1 LSSIIGQSTTA
12 DPSVSLEPLDDSGL
26 DAEDIPAVHAES
38 LLVSPTGHGSRLDK
52 WLSTQLPGW
61 SRSHLA
67 QVIAQADVRA
77 LHAPHQSLK
86 AAHKVKAG
94 ERYEVTLRPAQSSA
108 AFEPQAMALE
118 VVHEDEQLLVINK
131 PAGLVVHPAPGHW
144 QGTLLNGLLAHHAGA
159 VDLPRAGIV
168 HRLDKD
174 TSGLMVVAKTRSAMD
189 ALVHAIAMREVG
201 REYLALAARPW
212 SGPRQVSV
220 QTAMG
225 RDPRQRLRMA
235 VLPDGQGKFA
245 HTDVTCLASEAQ
257 GCWVYCRLKTG
268 RTHQIRV
275 HLAHLRH
282 PLLGDGLYGGPS
294 HPLIER
300 QALHAWRLSLRHP
313 QTGLAMQWTQ
323 MPPPD
328 WLAALEAWGLGYNE
342 ALCPAP

>member
-1 LSSIIGQSTTA
+1 MSSIIGQSNAA
-12 DPSVSLEPLDDSGL
+12 DPASSLEPLEDSVL
-26 DAEDIPAVHAES
+26 DAEDQGGVHTEC
-38 LLVSPTGHGSRLDK
+38 LTVSPSGHGVRLDK

-61 SRSHLA
+61 SRSHLT
-67 QVIAQADVRA
+67 QVIQQADVRA
-77 LHAPHQSLK
+77 LHAPAQALK
-86 AAHKVKAG
+86 AAHKIKAG
-94 ERYEVTLRPAQSSA
+94 ERYEVTLRPPQSSA
-108 AFEPQAMALE
+108 AFVPEAMALA
-118 VVHEDEQLLVINK
+118 VVHEDDHLLVINK

-174 TSGLMVVAKTRSAMD
+174 TSGLMVVAKTRPTMD
-189 ALVHAIAMREVG
+189 ALVQAIALREVG
-201 REYLALAARPW
+201 REYLALASRPW
-212 SGPRQVSV
+212 TGPRQVSV
-220 QTAMG
+220 QTDMG

-245 HTDVTCLASEAQ
+245 QTDVTCLASEAE
-257 GCWVYCRLKTG
+257 GSWVHCRLKTG

-294 HPLIER
+294 HPLIDR

-313 QTGLAMQWTQ
+313 QTGESLHWTQ
-323 MPPPD
+323 PPPD
-328 WLAALEAWGLGYNE
+328 DWLAVLAAWGLGYNE